1 MLLHGFDRDQALL
14 FTSIGDFVSD
24 DNYVRSIDFVVDYI
38 VDEKLIE
45 FEYKGNIN
53 DGRPAYPFSS
63 LIKLYIYGYINRIK
77 SSRALANECKRNL
90 ELIWLLRGLSPE
102 FRTIAY
108 FRKNYSSIISK
119 FNKLFKKKLIELN
132 LINTTVAID
141 GSKFKANAN
150 KDMISRKATLEQM
163 KRINITMEQY
173 LSTLDRIDQGESEES
188 PEDLS
193 KEELE
198 HKISSLENKLQELN
212 TYLSKMDSLGK
223 NHLSTTDIDCN
234 LMKSRDGFIPAY
246 NVQLGVE
253 TKNHFIMGEYVS
265 QSANDIN
272 ELEPMIEE
280 IFEETEIKELTS
292 LTDAG
297 YPDLDTIQRL
307 ESNEN
312 INCYSYLPPSQV
324 DKNFQYDSERD
335 VYICPMG
342 KDLTRLDIKKR
353 NPESHVIRY
362 RCKEC
367 NDCPMKKECTS
378 SEHGREINRFSN
390 QEYRDNYRKRMS
402 EKASQEKL
410 SKRKS
415 VVEHVFG
422 NLKVTG
428 GKIPLLL
435 RGQSDVSTEIKL
447 YVLGYNM
454 KRLLTL
460 FSYKELLQAFSQLK
474 AKTAEKAQFIN
485 FLVLIMDNYR
495 HKFAFMIS

>member
-14 FTSIGDFVSD
+14 FTSIGDFISD
-24 DNYVRSIDFVVDYI
+24 DNSVRSIDFVVDFI
-38 VDEKLIE
+38 IDEKLIE

-77 SSRALANECKRNL
+77 SSRTLANECKRNL

-108 FRKNYSSIISK
+108 FRENYASIISR

-132 LINTTVAID
+132 LTSTTVAID

-150 KDMISRKATLEQM
+150 KDMISRRATLEQL

-173 LSTLDRIDQGESEES
+173 LSTLDKIDKGESEVS

-198 HKISSLENKLQELN
+198 QKISSLENKLKELN
-212 TYLSKMDSLGK
+212 TYLFKMDLLGK

-253 TKNHFIMGEYVS
+253 TKNHFIMGDYVS
-265 QSANDIN
+265 QSCNDIK

-280 IFEETEIKELTS
+280 IFEETEIEEITT

-297 YPDLDTIQRL
+297 YPDLDTIQRI
-307 ESNEN
+307 ETNDN
-312 INCYSYLPPSQV
+312 INCYSYLPPSHV
-324 DKNFQYDSERD
+324 DKNFQYDAERD

-353 NPESHVIRY
+353 NPASHVIRY
-362 RCKEC
+362 RCQEC
-367 NDCPMKKECTS
+367 NGCPMKSECTS
-378 SEHGREINRFSN
+378 SDHGREINRFSN

-402 EKASQEKL
+402 EKESQEKL

-435 RGQSDVSTEIKL
+435 RGQGKVTTEIKL

-454 KRLLTL
+454 KRLLSL
-460 FSYKELLQAFSQLK
+460 FSYKELLEAFSQLK

-485 FLVLIMDNYR
+485 FLLSIMDNYR